1 MLTALT
7 ATLFFHAALQQTPP
21 EVSIRQAWDREIK
34 AADATWRA
42 DLEHVF
48 KYAEPKDKQSLRPST
63 VAEMVRLAHKAGTQ
77 VAWRQQIPTEIW
89 RDYVVPP
96 WVITEPRDFM
106 RTEFQAKYLTKVKDL
121 KNPGEA
127 AMFINQHLFADYK
140 VAYNTKR
147 LRTDQNSRESIK
159 QGMATCTGLSV
170 MLIEACRAVGVPARF
185 VGIASWPG
193 SGGNHSWV
201 EVWDGQAWR
210 FVGAAEHDPAGLDRA
225 WFTDRAKTAKESV
238 KEEAI
243 WAVAFRPT
251 GQSFPAAWSPGAS
264 LHGENVTRRYAGEVV
279 DTRPKLRVVAFRKG
293 VREATPVLVTNLK
306 TGEVILNTMTLQDP
320 ADINLHAEVA
330 VEPGTTLTVV
340 ASQNIARVKHV
351 TVDADTLVRFD
362 LDEQPKAEELDD
374 LIRKALNPISPENK
388 ATLELLK
395 SVAWDDSLKSR
406 VWDLYKSEINRS
418 EMKADFD
425 QKVVRTSDRVAP
437 FLWRTVGEK
446 PEGGWGLVFALH
458 GGGGTTQEFN
468 DQQWRGMFER
478 YYKDHPEAGGYIYC
492 ALRAP
497 NNEWNGFYDDSIAPL
512 VRKLIESFVL
522 FEGVNPNLVS
532 MTGASHGG
540 YGTFVIAPKMP
551 DRFAAAN
558 ASASAPTPGE
568 TQLVNLMNL
577 PFTWVIGE
585 NDTAYGRAD
594 RCKEA
599 QVAWDALRTEHGT
612 GFQGGMEWLPGVGH
626 SVPDRDKVKDLR
638 SFTRNVTP
646 TKFTWAQTDS
656 VLQGFYWL
664 HDSSPKEGEMIS
676 SAVQPTASGTTFT
689 LSSGAEQSG
698 LVLLPQPSQI
708 TPGKPVTIRVTFGAN
723 EQSVVLTP
731 QPTLGN
737 YIQSLLER
745 GDRDLASPLRFE
757 VPGGK

>member
-1 MLTALT
+1 MMTALS
-7 ATLFFHAALQQTPP
+7 APLLFHAALQKTPP
-21 EVSIRQAWDREIK
+21 EARIRQAWETEIK
-34 AADATWRA
+34 AADPAWRSDLQHLLKHSSPA
-42 DLEHVF
+42 DVQNLN
-48 KYAEPKDKQSLRPST
+48 PKT
-63 VAEMVRLAHKAGTQ
+63 VAEMVRLAHKAGTS
-77 VAWRQQIPTEIW
+77 VAWRKQIPTEIW
-89 RDYVVPP
+89 QDYVVPP

-106 RTEFQAKYLTKVKDL
+106 RRDFQAKYLGKVKEM

-140 VAYNTKR
+140 VVYNTRR
-147 LRTDQNSRESIK
+147 LRTDQSSRESIK

-170 MLIEACRAVGVPARF
+170 MLIEACRAVGIPARF

-201 EVWDGQAWR
+201 EVWDGKSWR

-225 WFTDRAKTAKESV
+225 WFTDRAKSAKESIR
-238 KEEAI
+238 EEAI
-243 WAVAFRPT
+243 WAVAFRAT
-251 GQSFPAAWSPGAS
+251 GQTFPAAWAPQAKLNGI
-264 LHGENVTRRYAGEVV
+264 NVTKRYAGEVV

-293 VREATPVLVTNLK
+293 VREATPILVTNLK

-320 ADINLHAEVA
+320 ADVNLHAEVA
-330 VEPGTTLTVV
+330 VDPGTTLTVV
-340 ASQNIARVKHV
+340 ASQNLARVKHV
-351 TVDADTLVRFD
+351 TVSSDTLVRFD
-362 LDEQPKAEELDD
+362 LDEAPKAEELDD
-374 LIRKALNPISPENK
+374 LIRKALNPSTPENK

-395 SVAWDDSLKSR
+395 SVAWDDSLKQR
-406 VWDLYKSEINRS
+406 VWDLYKSSINRD

-425 QKVVRTSDRVAP
+425 QKVVRTSDRTAP

-446 PEGGWGLVFALH
+446 PAGGWGLVFALH

-558 ASASAPTPGE
+558 ASASAPSPGE

-599 QVAWDALRTEHGT
+599 QVAWEALRAEHGT
-612 GFQGGMEWLPGVGH
+612 GFKGGMEWLPGVGH
-626 SVPDRDKVKDLR
+626 SVPDRDKVRDLR
-638 SFTRNVTP
+638 AFTRDVTP
-646 TKFTWAQTDS
+646 DKFVWAQTDAT
-656 VLQGFYWL
+656 LQGFYWL
-664 HDSSPKEGEMIS
+664 HDPSPKDGEMIAARVESAASGSTFIIS
-676 SAVQPTASGTTFT
+676 SAAAQND
-689 LSSGAEQSG
+689 
-698 LVLLPQPSQI
+698 LVLLPQLSQV
-708 TPGKPVTIRVTFGAN
+708 TQGKPVTIRVSFAGK
-723 EQSVVLTP
+723 ERSVLVSTE
-731 QPTLGN
+731 PTLGN
-737 YIQSLLER
+737 YIQSLLDR
-745 GDRDLASPLRFE
+745 GDPDLASPLRIVAPTAE
-757 VPGGK
+757 